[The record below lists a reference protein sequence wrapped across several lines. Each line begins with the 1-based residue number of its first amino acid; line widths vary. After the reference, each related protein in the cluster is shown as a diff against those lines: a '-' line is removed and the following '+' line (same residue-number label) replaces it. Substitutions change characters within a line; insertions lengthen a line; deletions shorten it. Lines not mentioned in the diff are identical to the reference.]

1 MSCHVCRG
9 GPTWAYAKV
18 RFTGRD
24 ARPSALA
31 HAQARA
37 RGAHHRASRRGEEEV
52 RVRRPV
58 RPVRGEGGRLDA
70 GGEPRADLPVRSR
83 QLLRGVRLASDLL
96 QGVQREAPGRRGG
109 GVLRAA
115 LLLPDEGRRAAPR
128 AGGGGAVLLRRARP
142 RPTRSQDGAVV
153 MSLAPPLINVTES
166 RRLLRGSH
174 RPRPSHF
181 PLSHQQVRDEAE
193 PVARGGRGCV
203 RSFARHKVEG
213 RSSYRPRLVGQRT
226 EQPGVRR
233 RREMRSGRWWCGT
246 TERNAEIA
254 VMLGQEVGEG
264 ERDEHRRGRVT
275 RVARRRR
282 ARCPKRARSTTAA
295 WPATR

>member
-37 RGAHHRASRRGEEEV
+37 RGAHHRASRRGQEEV

-153 MSLAPPLINVTES
+153 MSI
-166 RRLLRGSH
+166 
-174 RPRPSHF
+174 
-181 PLSHQQVRDEAE
+181 
-193 PVARGGRGCV
+193 RGGVCPSSTPLRMVHDSCAH
-203 RSFARHKVEG
+203 RSLISQIRFM
-213 RSSYRPRLVGQRT
+213 YIFVGVQKH
-226 EQPGVRR
+226 ESLADVYIGIHHP
-233 RREMRSGRWWCGT
+233 
-246 TERNAEIA
+246 
-254 VMLGQEVGEG
+254 
-264 ERDEHRRGRVT
+264 
-275 RVARRRR
+275 
-282 ARCPKRARSTTAA
+282 
-295 WPATR
+295 